1 VAVRQALLCGI
12 LLSVLPGRAAHAHE
26 LPADL
31 LALTGRELPHLLGVP
46 AAELT
51 ATAFHGAKPTTIHVQ
66 VDQRRR
72 TSDGRW
78 QYIFEAGDEPHPA
91 TPPGIG
97 ADDLV
102 LLLVAEGG
110 ERFQPAPPRSTEI
123 EVVGADGNRSWFYLA
138 RGTPAGLPPLL
149 SYDAVNDHVRGQDY
163 LLGFRHNG
171 TPVIDTLLLGDPDRA
186 PNILDRSKA
195 RLDVDLALAIGHIAR
210 TEEDVRVRTTGLHTG
225 PLRIIRECEVRGRML
240 FGLYSPPVR
249 DNFIFYPHG
258 FVLPTTV
265 RLTPTARMLTRS
277 VTLRISMD
285 LSDAAGE
292 LTFESAPQLLPPVAI
307 DGHGGSRSGT
317 QPIDWYLVRRA
328 DTGLLGWLE
337 APDEVARAVTLYY
350 RDERTHADPPEGKPG
365 EIGDHGFLY
374 RHTGA
379 LPAGDVRLSSHA
391 WILHGAQLDRPAAEL
406 RALDSRPTVR
416 VH

>member
-1 VAVRQALLCGI
+1 VAVRSALLRGVLVWV
-12 LLSVLPGRAAHAHE
+12 LLGHVAHAHE

-31 LALTGRELPHLLGVP
+31 VAITGHELPRLLGAQPAEVTALALHGGTP
-46 AAELT
+46 T
-51 ATAFHGAKPTTIHVQ
+51 AIRVQ
-66 VDQRRR
+66 IDQRRR

-78 QYIFEAGDEPHPA
+78 QYVFEAGDQPQPA
-91 TPPGIG
+91 TPPEIG
-97 ADDLV
+97 DNDLV
-102 LLLVAEGG
+102 VLLVDEGG
-110 ERFQPAPPRSTEI
+110 ERLQPAPPQSTEI
-123 EVVGADGNRSWFYLA
+123 EVGRAGTDSRWFYLS

-149 SYDAVNDHVRGQDY
+149 SYDAVADRVRGQDY
-163 LLGFRHNG
+163 LLGFRRNG
-171 TPVIDTLLLGDPDRA
+171 TPVIDTLVLGDPDRN

-195 RLDVDLALAIGHIAR
+195 RLNVDLALGIGHIAR
-210 TEEDVRVRTTGLHTG
+210 TEDDVRVRTTGVHSG

-240 FGLYSPPVR
+240 LGLYSPPVR

-265 RLTPTARMLTRS
+265 RLTPTARLLTRS

-285 LSDAAGE
+285 LSDAVRA
-292 LTFESAPQLLPPVAI
+292 LTFESTPDLLPPVAI
-307 DGHGGSRSGT
+307 DGQGGSRSG
-317 QPIDWYLVRRA
+317 WYLLRSA

-337 APDEVARAVTLYY
+337 APDEVAREVTLYY
-350 RDERTHADPPEGKPG
+350 RDERTHADPPDRVPG

-374 RHTGA
+374 HHAGA

-391 WILHGAQLDRPAAEL
+391 WILHGPQLERPEAEL